1 MLIIWYIFRGI
12 SENKRSDANK
22 KIWKIL
28 ARVWV
33 ANPGVSFSLSFKL
46 SFYLNYERIAG
57 LDFGPSIIIIFLVEE
72 TGPS

>member
-1 MLIIWYIFRGI
+1 
-12 SENKRSDANK
+12 
-22 KIWKIL
+22 
-28 ARVWV
+28 VWV